1 MSKKKNSINGRWHIS
16 QSYLDSKMVGVQRC
30 LVELDLFCVN
40 KLFNA
45 TPDIKYG
52 EINPLR

>member
-1 MSKKKNSINGRWHIS
+1 MHIS